1 MKYTDLVMLDIK
13 HIEDAAHKELT
24 GKGNEN
30 ILGFAKYL
38 EEKNIDY
45 WNYDCSSFSVTFNLY
60 DYPL

>member
-1 MKYTDLVMLDIK
+1 MGQY
-13 HIEDAAHKELT
+13 
-24 GKGNEN
+24 GKALFGVAMASLQRGGEN
-30 ILGFAKYL
+30 KD